1 MDDGHLDFVNLYAN
15 EIIRRQCIIRI
26 DEYGF
31 TYISMNVCKYR
42 SVLKEDYAT
51 SENMRWNMFKVW
63 LDKRVSVKWS
73 NLDWSSGT
81 RYTKA

>member
-1 MDDGHLDFVNLYAN
+1 MKLFVDSALLGLMNMDL
-15 EIIRRQCIIRI
+15 RI
-26 DEYGF
+26 LAW
-31 TYISMNVCKYR
+31 ILCKYR